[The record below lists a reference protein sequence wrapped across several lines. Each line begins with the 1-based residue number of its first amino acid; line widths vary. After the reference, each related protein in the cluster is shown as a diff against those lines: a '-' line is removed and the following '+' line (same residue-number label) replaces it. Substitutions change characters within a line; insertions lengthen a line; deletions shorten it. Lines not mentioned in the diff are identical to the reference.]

1 MSENRGFLKEKRE
14 NCEPL
19 QAAAESDPK
28 AELKTYQIRM
38 DAYQCE
44 LLREILADRYAGE
57 GNPYLLPLEDQR
69 SAAVDLL
76 IFDYLTH

>member
-1 MSENRGFLKEKRE
+1 MKEDKGFLKEKRE
-14 NCEPL
+14 NCDSSPG
-19 QAAAESDPK
+19 AAESDPK

-57 GNPYLLPLEDQR
+57 GNPYLLPLEDQL

-76 IFDYLTH
+76 VFDYLTR